1 MIQYYPQEQQMK
13 HKAAGVDYPG
23 RFFVIFITVIQCSV
37 GFSLQ
42 ANDPL
47 QNQVQGIFVT
57 AAAADQDQ
65 RKKEKWEVEIK
76 KRFRVRTR
84 FNILDQLLHYYFLW
98 SWENSRRS

>member
-47 QNQVQGIFVT
+47 QNQVQGIG
-57 AAAADQDQ
+57 
-65 RKKEKWEVEIK
+65 
-76 KRFRVRTR
+76 
-84 FNILDQLLHYYFLW
+84 
-98 SWENSRRS
+98 NSSSSGRPGPEEEREMGSRD

>member
-1 MIQYYPQEQQMK
+1 MK

-47 QNQVQGIFVT
+47 QNQVQGIGN
-57 AAAADQDQ
+57 
-65 RKKEKWEVEIK
+65 R
-76 KRFRVRTR
+76 
-84 FNILDQLLHYYFLW
+84 
-98 SWENSRRS
+98 SSRPGPEEEREMGSRD

>member
-47 QNQVQGIFVT
+47 QNQVQGIG
-57 AAAADQDQ
+57 
-65 RKKEKWEVEIK
+65 
-76 KRFRVRTR
+76 
-84 FNILDQLLHYYFLW
+84 
-98 SWENSRRS
+98 NSSSRPGPEEEREMGSRD

>member
-1 MIQYYPQEQQMK
+1 MANDPVLSTG
-13 HKAAGVDYPG
+13 AAGVDYPG
-23 RFFVIFITVIQCSV
+23 RFFVIFVTVIQCSV

-47 QNQVQGIFVT
+47 QNQVQGIGNSRT

-76 KRFRVRTR
+76 
-84 FNILDQLLHYYFLW
+84 NG
-98 SWENSRRS
+98 SE